1 MYIYIHTK
9 LPKLQDLSRS
19 RATRQ
24 ESSRNRRPRLL
35 RICCGWMR
43 VQKWTIPRTYIYI
56 YIPAPWS
63 IWVIYIWHIGITT
76 SIENGP
82 TCLRQTL
89 YYFWAFALQ
98 SSQRRVLLGASAIYE
113 AVHFAA
119 PIGNMFAPSGLF
131 FGTNLSFDPRR
142 GNSWYSSNLHQDN
155 VSQLWEKDR
164 ERRTVAI
171 PHLMSPLYSHIWWFI
186 WWPGIWTCASPR
198 EDRVFTGSPEGRSLP
213 HSHPT
218 PPMHCCSIHV
228 PMGKTSL
235 CTGRLP
241 AEWAT
246 AYPHQI
252 CVSMCLPKQ
261 GSPIS
266 PMVHHSSIKP
276 NFRCTQSW
284 QGVPTTLSALV
295 FKIRLCADGSAAPTK

>member
-1 MYIYIHTK
+1 MAQHVFGRHYTIFGRLH
-9 LPKLQDLSRS
+9 
-19 RATRQ
+19 
-24 ESSRNRRPRLL
+24 SSRLREEFCLVLQPFMRRCTLQRLL
-35 RICCGWMR
+35 
-43 VQKWTIPRTYIYI
+43 
-56 YIPAPWS
+56 A
-63 IWVIYIWHIGITT
+63 
-76 SIENGP
+76 
-82 TCLRQTL
+82 TCL
-89 YYFWAFALQ
+89 LQ
-98 SSQRRVLLGASAIYE
+98 ADYSLV
-113 AVHFAA
+113 
-119 PIGNMFAPSGLF
+119 PIFRSI
-131 FGTNLSFDPRR
+131 R
-142 GNSWYSSNLHQDN
+142 GGKNSWYSSNLHQDN

-164 ERRTVAI
+164 ERRTVPI

-284 QGVPTTLSALV
+284 QWVPTTLSALV